1 MENNTAENSGR
12 ILLVED
18 DHDASRELKEYLSAQ
33 GFVVDRADD
42 AASMRL
48 TFVHQVFDLVIMDW
62 RLPGEDGLSLTR
74 EIRAHSAVPIIMLTG
89 KTDMFDRVVGLEVG
103 ADDYVTKPFEPR
115 ELLARIRSVLRRTS
129 RFHAGTGADAEKDI
143 LEFDGWSLN
152 LGSRDLIAPDGRLTD
167 LTTAEY
173 KLLEAFVESPQRVL
187 SRDYLLDRVHGRELA
202 LFERSIDNLVA
213 RLRRKLNE
221 DKEKGRYIKTV
232 RNAGYMFAV
241 PIRTG
246 GGR

>member
-1 MENNTAENSGR
+1 MDKNQEENIGR
-12 ILLVED
+12 ILVVED
-18 DHDASRELKEYLSAQ
+18 DADASRELKEYLSAQ

-48 TFVHQVFDLVIMDW
+48 MFDHQVYDLIIMDW
-62 RLPGEDGLSLTR
+62 RLPGEDGLTLTR
-74 EIRAHSAVPIIMLTG
+74 EIRSHSEVPVIMLTG

-115 ELLARIRSVLRRTS
+115 ELLARIRSVLRRTVRS
-129 RFHAGTGADAEKDI
+129 GSGTVAANGDHDV
-143 LEFDGWSLN
+143 LQFDGWSLN
-152 LGSRDLIAPDGRLTD
+152 LGSRDLVAPNGRLTD
-167 LTTAEY
+167 LTTAEF

-187 SRDYLLDRVHGRELA
+187 SRDYLLDRVHGREMA

-221 DKEKGRYIKTV
+221 DKTRGRYIKTV

-241 PIRTG
+241 PVRTMT
-246 GGR
+246 R